1 MRRTQRYKIFGKGR
15 LYLPAITIVMV
26 AVTLTVMHTVST
38 FRTLDRNRRQWEK
51 FLEYNARDI
60 ISAVKAEIG
69 LEDAFSSNRTKEL
82 LDKLVENPH
91 LAYVGITDQGNRWI
105 VSGRWTQ
112 PPPISKGERDS
123 SIRGQAESFHSQMRT
138 LPDGRIVFE
147 VWELLNTPGV
157 RAAVVGLWMTP
168 LQEARKQDIR
178 HAVLMGTI
186 LLILGS
192 AAFFFIFVV
201 QNYYL
206 IDRTLAEMKSYTE
219 NVVESMASGL
229 ITVDTEGRI
238 VSTNQ
243 KAAQLL
249 GLNLRQIH
257 GEPLETVIP
266 PHYVNIYELLKHGE
280 CILEREIDC
289 PSPRGNVPLSLSV
302 TPLLDPEG
310 VNIGAVII
318 LRDLQEIRDLQERVR
333 RSERL
338 ASLGRL
344 ASGIAH
350 EIRNPLS
357 SIKGFA
363 QYFRDKFETGSE
375 DRSYADIMIQEV
387 ERLNRVI
394 TQLLDFAR
402 PKELHLGMHPL
413 SRILDHPIKLMES
426 QLDKKGI
433 KVVRPP
439 SSADTIKLRVDP
451 DQMTQ
456 ALLNI
461 FLNAMESMENGG
473 ELRVAAVLRPEVN
486 KVEIRISDTGT
497 GVSRE
502 NLPRIFD
509 PFFSTKKKGTGL
521 GLAITAKIIEAHR
534 GEISAES
541 EEGRGTIFKVLLP
554 FAE

>member
-1 MRRTQRYKIFGKGR
+1 
-15 LYLPAITIVMV
+15 
-26 AVTLTVMHTVST
+26 
-38 FRTLDRNRRQWEK
+38 
-51 FLEYNARDI
+51 
-60 ISAVKAEIG
+60 
-69 LEDAFSSNRTKEL
+69 
-82 LDKLVENPH
+82 
-91 LAYVGITDQGNRWI
+91 
-105 VSGRWTQ
+105 
-112 PPPISKGERDS
+112 
-123 SIRGQAESFHSQMRT
+123 
-138 LPDGRIVFE
+138 
-147 VWELLNTPGV
+147 
-157 RAAVVGLWMTP
+157 
-168 LQEARKQDIR
+168 
-178 HAVLMGTI
+178 
-186 LLILGS
+186 
-192 AAFFFIFVV
+192 
-201 QNYYL
+201 
-206 IDRTLAEMKSYTE
+206 
-219 NVVESMASGL
+219 
-229 ITVDTEGRI
+229 
-238 VSTNQ
+238 
-243 KAAQLL
+243 
-249 GLNLRQIH
+249 
-257 GEPLETVIP
+257 
-266 PHYVNIYELLKHGE
+266 
-280 CILEREIDC
+280 
-289 PSPRGNVPLSLSV
+289 
-302 TPLLDPEG
+302 
-310 VNIGAVII
+310 
-318 LRDLQEIRDLQERVR
+318 
-333 RSERL
+333 L